1 MVGGRVGSGLASVFH
16 LVLCAGS
23 EVLSL
28 EGQRLTAVFHAG
40 LSDILSRCGGQKL
53 AELSETFYGFADKKN
68 SFRA

>member
-1 MVGGRVGSGLASVFH
+1 MVVGGGVRSGLASVFH

-40 LSDILSRCGGQKL
+40 LSDILSKVWWSEVGRTVRDFLWLCRQK
-53 AELSETFYGFADKKN
+53 E
-68 SFRA
+68 